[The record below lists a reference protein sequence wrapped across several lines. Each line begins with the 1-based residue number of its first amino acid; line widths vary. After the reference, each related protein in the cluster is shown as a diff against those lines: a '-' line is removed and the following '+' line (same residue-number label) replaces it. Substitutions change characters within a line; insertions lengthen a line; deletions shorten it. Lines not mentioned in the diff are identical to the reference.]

1 MYICQICKKN
11 PATIHLT
18 DIHNN
23 VKKEVHICESCAAE
37 KGFNLQGAANLPQ
50 LLGLAAKKGGT
61 TPALPQKAPA
71 SSSPVRA
78 KNPEKDLICLHCG
91 TTWSQFGE
99 RGRLGCPHDYQSF
112 DVKLRPLIA
121 NQLAVNV
128 AESESFHVGKRPGPR
143 QPDAEREQ
151 RIRTLVKK
159 LRAAVA
165 EENYESA
172 ARLKAELDELRS
184 TPDAERG
191 EDNNQQEAD
200 TANEG

>member
-1 MYICQICKKN
+1 MEFKSTHEETVRTAVMHICQICKKN

-23 VKKEVHICESCAAE
+23 VKKEVHICESCASE

-50 LLGLAAKKGGT
+50 LLGLAAKKGSQVIGG
-61 TPALPQKAPA
+61 KAKA
-71 SSSPVRA
+71 V
-78 KNPEKDLICLHCG
+78 EKDLVCVHCG

-99 RGRLGCPHDYQSF
+99 VGRLGCPHDYQTF

-121 NQLAVNV
+121 GQISAGVG
-128 AESESFHVGKRPGPR
+128 EDGSFHVGKRPGPR
-143 QPDAEREQ
+143 RPDDERDM
-151 RIRTLVKK
+151 RIRSLEKK

-172 ARLKAELDELRS
+172 AKLKGELDVLRAMKS
-184 TPDAERG
+184 
-191 EDNNQQEAD
+191 
-200 TANEG
+200 